1 MHELCLV
8 AAEPIGAD
16 AFGFYCIFLFAYISV
31 GYYFLYV
38 MIKIAIDDRKWKV
51 QETLRGANRLLTE
64 EMRESFRQ
72 LTKEM
77 RDKYLAM
84 VRLPPEVINKEVFD
98 NEIVALKQRLKDLEN
113 QANSTG

>member
-8 AAEPIGAD
+8 AAEPVGAD
-16 AFGFYCIFLFAYISV
+16 AFGLCCIFLFAYISV

-38 MIKIAIDDRKWKV
+38 MVKIAIDDRKWKV

-64 EMRESFRQ
+64 EMRESFRT

-77 RDKYLAM
+77 RDKYLAT
-84 VRLPPEVINKEVFD
+84 VKVPPEMVNKEVFD
-98 NEIVALKQRLKDLEN
+98 SEIVVLKQRIKDLEN
-113 QANSTG
+113 

>member
-8 AAEPIGAD
+8 AAEPVGVD
-16 AFGFYCIFLFAYISV
+16 AFGSYCIFLFAYISI
-31 GYYFLYV
+31 GYFFLYIMV
-38 MIKIAIDDRKWKV
+38 KNAIDDRKWKV

-77 RDKYLAM
+77 REKYLAM
-84 VRLPPEVINKEVFD
+84 VKVPPATVNKEGFD
-98 NEIVALKQRLKDLEN
+98 SEIVALKQRLKDLEN
-113 QANSTG
+113 QANSAE